1 LPGEYAYYNISAE
14 FTSTSNGY
22 TSSQTTSSA
31 KVGILRN
38 PTDGVAVIFPASGT
52 PSSIVRVDTTSTC
65 PVGDNRKIQVTM
77 FGSGFPE
84 SGYNITGND
93 SMDSKVKQG
102 GLELPLLQTL
112 AAAAADQSPAATLTG
127 QYSFRVICR
136 VGVLSDP
143 TAIIGIANL
152 WFTSPTAYQ
161 TEDPASSGTETS
173 VTLGIDPNIGVY
185 EGDDVTFTATLS
197 PSNAT
202 GEVTFIATA
211 TSAGSTPITLGTD
224 QVTAGVATITD
235 SSLPGAGSGVPKGYK
250 VKAVFAPSS
259 DSFLASES
267 DESNLSIYGK
277 IVPVNNVAP
286 SLGSPKVGS
295 AVTCSAG
302 TWLDASTY
310 KFTLKVA
317 NVQVKQISGSATSTT
332 YTPVAADRNKQL
344 TCSVEATA
352 TGGGKAS
359 ASAAAKTIALG
370 TAITPLS
377 GKSPVITGTMKVGQ
391 TVQVSTGTWS
401 KTGATYTYQWVTMV
415 GSKATNIA
423 NAKAS
428 SFKIPASLK
437 GKTIGVIVTA
447 TVTGYLPGNV
457 TVKANKAVVA

>member
-1 LPGEYAYYNISAE
+1 
-14 FTSTSNGY
+14 
-22 TSSQTTSSA
+22 
-31 KVGILRN
+31 V
-38 PTDGVAVIFPASGT
+38 
-52 PSSIVRVDTTSTC
+52 
-65 PVGDNRKIQVTM
+65 
-77 FGSGFPE
+77 
-84 SGYNITGND
+84 
-93 SMDSKVKQG
+93 
-102 GLELPLLQTL
+102 
-112 AAAAADQSPAATLTG
+112 
-127 QYSFRVICR
+127 
-136 VGVLSDP
+136 
-143 TAIIGIANL
+143 
-152 WFTSPTAYQ
+152 YQ
-161 TEDPASSGTETS
+161 TEDPASSGAETS
-173 VTLGIDPNIGVY
+173 VTLGINPTIGVY
-185 EGDDVTFTATLS
+185 EGDEVTFTATLT
-197 PSNAT
+197 PTNAT
-202 GEVTFIATA
+202 GEVTFTA
-211 TSAGSTPITLGTD
+211 TPRSAGAQSITLGTSA
-224 QVTAGVATITD
+224 VTAGSATLDYSTLPGGAG
-235 SSLPGAGSGVPKGYK
+235 SSLP
-250 VKAVFAPSS
+250 KAYDIVASFTPAD

-267 DESNLSIYGK
+267 EASGLNILGK

-286 SLGSPKVGS
+286 SLGSPKVGA

-359 ASAAAKTIALG
+359 ASAVAKTIALG

-377 GKSPVITGTMKVGQ
+377 GKSPVISGTMKVGQ

>member
-1 LPGEYAYYNISAE
+1 
-14 FTSTSNGY
+14 
-22 TSSQTTSSA
+22 
-31 KVGILRN
+31 
-38 PTDGVAVIFPASGT
+38 
-52 PSSIVRVDTTSTC
+52 
-65 PVGDNRKIQVTM
+65 
-77 FGSGFPE
+77 
-84 SGYNITGND
+84 
-93 SMDSKVKQG
+93 MDSKTVQG
-102 GLELPLLQTL
+102 GLALPFLQTL
-112 AAAAADQSPAATLTG
+112 AAAAADQNPAATLNG
-127 QYSFRVICR
+127 EYQFKVFCR

-143 TAIIGIANL
+143 TALLGVAHL
-152 WFTSPTAYQ
+152 WFTTPTAYQ
-161 TEDPASSGTETS
+161 TEDPASSGAQTS
-173 VTLGIDPNIGVY
+173 VALSIDPTIGVY
-185 EGDDVTFTATLS
+185 EGDDVTYTATMS

-202 GEVTFIATA
+202 GEVTFFATA
-211 TSAGSTPITLGTD
+211 TTPGATPITLGTD

-235 SSLPGAGSGVPKGYK
+235 SSLPGAALSGVPKGYK
-250 VKAVFAPSS
+250 VKAAFTPSS

-267 DESNLSIYGK
+267 DESTLNIYGK
-277 IVPVNNVAP
+277 IVPINNVPP
-286 SLGSPKVGS
+286 SLGSPKVGA

-310 KFTLKVA
+310 KFILKVA
-317 NVQVKQISGSATSTT
+317 NVEVKQISGTATSTT
-332 YTPVAADRNKQL
+332 YTPTAADRNKQL

-359 ASAAAKTIALG
+359 ASAAAKSIALG

-423 NAKAS
+423 SATKS

-447 TVTGYLPGNV
+447 TVTGYLPGIV
-457 TVKANKAVVA
+457 TIKANKAVVA